1 MKKMKIKIKKKVK
14 YMLLLLSLCVYSN
27 SNAMSLEEYISTYNP
42 QEAERIASAIIDS
55 SRRHHLDPKFVT
67 AVFELESGFH
77 NNVVSSA
84 GALGIAQLMPDT
96 ANYLNADPYNIESNI
111 DGGVRYLKEMK
122 DLWSDKGIYVYNYAL
137 ASYNAGSGNVANG
150 IPSYTYDYIN
160 TVHALYEKIDRTV
173 TVESVPNNNAVY
185 TKKILLSK
193 LKKLRERRTK

>member
-1 MKKMKIKIKKKVK
+1 MKIKIKKKVK
-14 YMLLLLSLCVYSN
+14 YILLLLSICTFSN
-27 SNAMSLEEYISTYNP
+27 SNAMSLEEYISIYNP
-42 QEAERIASAIIDS
+42 QEAERIANAIIDS
-55 SRRHHLDPKFVT
+55 SNRNHIDPKFVT

-77 NNVVSSA
+77 NNAVSSA
-84 GALGIAQLMPDT
+84 GALGIAQLMPET
-96 ANYLNADPYNIESNI
+96 AAYLQADPYNIESNI
-111 DGGVRYLKEMK
+111 DGGVRYLKELK

-150 IPSYTYDYIN
+150 IPAYTYDYIN

>member
-1 MKKMKIKIKKKVK
+1 MQLKKKVK
-14 YMLLLLSLCVYSN
+14 YILLLLSLCVSSN
-27 SNAMSLEEYISTYNP
+27 SNAISLEEYISTYNP

-77 NNVVSSA
+77 NNAVSSA

-96 ANYLNADPYNIESNI
+96 AEYLHADPYNIESNI

-122 DLWSDKGIYVYNYAL
+122 DLWSNKGIYVYNYAL
-137 ASYNAGSGNVANG
+137 ASYNAGSGNVVNG

-173 TVESVPNNNAVY
+173 TVDSVPNNNAVY

>member
-1 MKKMKIKIKKKVK
+1 MQLKKKVK
-14 YMLLLLSLCVYSN
+14 YILLLLSLCVSSN
-27 SNAMSLEEYISTYNP
+27 SNAISLEEYISTYNP

-55 SRRHHLDPKFVT
+55 SRRHHLDTKFVT

-77 NNVVSSA
+77 NNAVSSA
-84 GALGIAQLMPDT
+84 GALGIAQLMPET
-96 ANYLNADPYNIESNI
+96 ASYLNADPYNIESNI

-122 DLWSDKGIYVYNYAL
+122 DLWSNKGIYVYNYAL
-137 ASYNAGSGNVANG
+137 ASYNAGSGNVVNG

-173 TVESVPNNNAVY
+173 TVDSVPNNNAVY